1 MRVSDLSRSLRF
13 YCDVFEC
20 RVALEEPDAAL
31 PPTVRRRCFGFRG
44 VHRRR
49 PQPVGAS
56 PTRASRVDG
65 ADRNHEVVAFY
76 RDDLGLAVLA
86 QWRDHDGYDGAVFG
100 LPGAGVQL
108 EITQHGSP
116 PLIPPP
122 HPENQ
127 LVLYLRGEQALRG
140 MADRLTGRGHRP
152 VAPANP
158 YWARSGAVLFA
169 DPDGW
174 LVVLTPWVSSEPL
187 PAK

>member
-1 MRVSDLSRSLRF
+1 MDRSNF
-13 YCDVFEC
+13 S
-20 RVALEEPDAAL
+20 VALDVWPEHL
-31 PPTVRRRCFGFRG
+31 S
-44 VHRRR
+44 
-49 PQPVGAS
+49 VGAVRFAR
-56 PTRASRVDG
+56 PTARFD
-65 ADRNHEVVAFY
+65 EVVAFY

-116 PLIPPP
+116 PVIPPP

-158 YWARSGAVLFA
+158 YWARSGALLFA

-174 LVVLTPWVSSEPL
+174 HVVLTPRVFGEPL
-187 PAK
+187 SAE